1 MLIEEKIRH
10 KFKLALQCREAGDRK
25 KSSRFCRQVLK
36 LAPDHA
42 EANHMSGNLACE
54 AGNFQKAEMLIN
66 KAIAKDSEQARYYN
80 SMAHVFEARG
90 NYQQASVYYL
100 KAIGLEPDRADY
112 FYKLG
117 NMMLFT
123 RSFIEARQVL
133 QTAIGINPDYFE
145 AYNSLGVSLQKLN
158 KHEEAERAFKNS
170 LRLNNDYWDV
180 HENYGKFLIKGGR
193 CEEAVEILKRSLKIR
208 PEHIESLY
216 RLAEAYIELMEL
228 DKAYSCFNRAA
239 EIDPVELS
247 SHMGMGKVAL
257 FSGDF
262 NLAETHY
269 RRAIDLDALYGM
281 AHLNLTSNKAAITDQ
296 DIDNMKASLAKTTV
310 EQDKIHL
317 NFALG
322 QSHEYRKDYQQAFNY
337 FSAGNALKRNTVN
350 YDISAEKQA
359 FDEII
364 EVFNEDFIVS
374 HANVGFADET
384 PIFILGMPRA
394 GTSLVE
400 QILSCHADVFGAG
413 EVRYLRT
420 LAHSCSSPDRP
431 FPDNVKYWQEN
442 EFRELANKYIK
453 LLRQKEKTVRFI
465 TDKMPHN
472 FLVIGLIHVILPN
485 AKIIHCKRNARDT
498 CISIFSNY
506 FFKHHPYTNDL
517 QELGTYYKLYENL
530 MDHWHRLLPGSIYD
544 VSYEDL
550 IANQREQTMNLLRY
564 CDLEW
569 DDACLAFHDSKRTVK
584 TLSVQQVRKPLYR
597 SSVNKWQHYQD
608 CFEPL
613 FTILDG

>member
-1 MLIEEKIRH
+1 MPIEKKIRH
-10 KFKLALQCREAGDRK
+10 KLELALQYREAGDRK
-25 KSSRFCRQVLK
+25 KSYKCCRQVLK
-36 LAPDHA
+36 LASDHA
-42 EANHMSGNLACE
+42 EANHILGNLAYD
-54 AGNFQKAEMLIN
+54 AGNLQQAEMLLH
-66 KAIAKDSEQARYYN
+66 KAIAKDSEQAIYYD
-80 SMAHVFEARG
+80 SMAHVFEDRG

-100 KAIGLEPDRADY
+100 KATGLEPDRADY

-117 NMMLFT
+117 NMMLLT
-123 RSFIEARQVL
+123 QSFIEAKQVL
-133 QTAIGINPDYFE
+133 QTAISLNTAYFE
-145 AYNSLGVSLQKLN
+145 AYNSLGVTLQKLSE
-158 KHEEAERAFKNS
+158 HEEAERAFRHS
-170 LRLNNDYWDV
+170 LRLNNDYWDA

-193 CEEAVEILKRSLKIR
+193 YEEAVDILKHSLKIR
-208 PEHIESLY
+208 PEHIESVY

-228 DKAYSCFNRAA
+228 DKAYSCFNRAV

-247 SHMGMGKVAL
+247 SHMGMGNVAL

-269 RRAIDLDALYGM
+269 RRAIEIDALYGM
-281 AHLNLTSNKAAITDQ
+281 AYLNLSSHKTAITDQ
-296 DIDNMKASLAKTTV
+296 DIDNMKASLVKTTD

-322 QSHEYRKDYQQAFNY
+322 KSHEHREDYQQAFNY
-337 FSAGNALKRNTVN
+337 FSAGNALKRSTVN

-364 EVFNEDFIVS
+364 EVFNEDFIAS
-374 HANVGFADET
+374 HANVGLADET

-400 QILSCHADVFGAG
+400 QILSSHADVFGAG
-413 EVRYLRT
+413 EISYLRT
-420 LAHSCSSPDRP
+420 LAHSYLSPDRL
-431 FPDNVKYWQEN
+431 FPGNIKYRQDN
-442 EFRELANKYIK
+442 EFRELASKYIE

-465 TDKMPHN
+465 SDKMPHN

-506 FFKHHPYTNDL
+506 FFKHHPYANDQ
-517 QELGTYYKLYENL
+517 QELGSYYKLYENL

-544 VSYEDL
+544 ISYEDL
-550 IANQREQTMNLLRY
+550 IANQHEQTMNLLRF
-564 CDLEW
+564 CGLEW

-584 TLSVQQVRKPLYR
+584 TLSVEQVRKPLYR

-608 CFEPL
+608 CFEAL
-613 FTILDG
+613 FTTLDG